1 MSQQRFALVVLA
13 LLALV
18 AAAWYRSQVFTEA
31 PARTVSQLVLVNGGS
46 GPYWQLLASGAEAAC
61 KDLGVKIQIKTP
73 EKDEDVA
80 SQVALLLE
88 MNPASVNGVAVSPL
102 DAEKETRMI
111 NRLAEKTFVVTVDSD
126 APLSNRLSYVGASNL
141 DAGRKCAQMVKEAL
155 PQGGKLAVLLANLTK
170 DNVLERKRGL
180 EETLALPQNG
190 NEAAT
195 YEIVATLI
203 DEGDLERCENQIKQL
218 LTDHADLVGIVG
230 LNAYH
235 GPVLMKALKDNEQ
248 LKAVK
253 LVTFDNEQETLAG
266 IEAGNIFATIAQ
278 DPYQY
283 GYEAMRVLVSYNTRD
298 NSQLPLTGAYS
309 TVTISTQPV
318 RTENLADFRKSLEK
332 RLPQPKEK

>member
-1 MSQQRFALVVLA
+1 MSQQRFALAVLA

-31 PARTVSQLVLVNGGS
+31 PAKTVSQLVLVTGGTN
-46 GPYWQLLASGAEAAC
+46 PYWQLLGSGAQAAC
-61 KDLGVKIQIKTP
+61 KDLGVKVQVKTP
-73 EKDEDVA
+73 DKDEDVA

-88 MNPASVNGVAVSPL
+88 MNPDAMDGVAISPL

-155 PQGGKLAVLLANLTK
+155 PEGGKLAVLLANLTK

-180 EETLALPQNG
+180 EETLAQPQNG
-190 NEAAT
+190 DDSPS
-195 YEIVATLI
+195 YEVVAELI
-203 DEGDLERCENQIKQL
+203 DEGDLERCENQIKQVL
-218 LTDHADLVGIVG
+218 ADHADLAGIVG

-235 GPVLMKALKDNEQ
+235 GPALMKVLKDDERLKALK
-248 LKAVK
+248 LI
-253 LVTFDNEQETLAG
+253 TFDNEEETLAG
-266 IEAGNIFATIAQ
+266 IEAGSIFATIAQ

-283 GYEAMRVLVSYNTRD
+283 GYEAMRVLASYNTRD

-309 TVTISTQPV
+309 TVTISTQPI
-318 RTENLADFRKSLEK
+318 RQENLAEFRKSLEK
-332 RLPQPKEK
+332 RLPKPAEK